1 MALHELDTSL
11 TQPGAF
17 KSYIREDGEE
27 HDALIEALIPVASAL
42 ISEFC
47 HRKFETA
54 EYTHYLSGDGR
65 PEVYARHW
73 PLTTVTSVHL
83 DSSREFGS
91 DALLTVE
98 GMGVANVSG
107 AYIIGDRE
115 EDKGAI
121 TYVAGSGRWPEVV
134 GGRNIKIVY
143 IAGYN
148 LGSAAGGILALP
160 PPVRHAANRLTAVM
174 YQIAT
179 GKRHLRT
186 SESVQPGGGSS
197 SWEELTAIAPDIKA
211 VLQGFRAH
219 GLGVY

>member
-1 MALHELDTSL
+1 MALHELDTDL
-11 TQPGAF
+11 TQVAAVKAYLTEAGNQ
-17 KSYIREDGEE
+17 D
-27 HDALIEALIPVASAL
+27 DALLESLIPVASAL

-54 EYTHYLSGDGR
+54 TYTHYLSGDGR
-65 PEVYARHW
+65 PEVYAAHW
-73 PLTTVTSVHL
+73 PLTTVASIHL
-83 DSSREFGS
+83 DSSHEFSS

-98 GMGVANVSG
+98 GMGVANVAG
-107 AYIIGDRE
+107 AYIVGDRE

-134 GGRNIKIVY
+134 GGRNIKVVY
-143 IAGYN
+143 IAGYK
-148 LGSAAGGILALP
+148 LGSAVDGILALP
-160 PPVRHAANRLTAVM
+160 HPVRHAANRLTAVM

-179 GKRHLRT
+179 GKRHVRT
-186 SESVQPGGGSS
+186 SESVQPGGGSA